1 MSNKIIKMLK
11 KLETIFEKDDNVL
24 YKNDLLTKI
33 RVLRNSP
40 DGLVSLNEAAEFGKK
55 MIRI

>member
-1 MSNKIIKMLK
+1 VSNKIIKMLK